1 MSRGRTARPAL
12 PLPHG
17 HQQIS
22 VKDLPGPVHE
32 KAVLASR
39 VHTTGEEHGHHLIQ
53 LILRVW
59 RRPGLLEDIPPEG
72 VLAAA
77 VEGKHLIAGPTVGD
91 IIALDVQHNK
101 AGVGPDVPAA
111 G

>member
-1 MSRGRTARPAL
+1 MSRGRTPRAAL
-12 PLPHG
+12 PKG
-17 HQQIS
+17 HQQIAIE
-22 VKDLPGPVHE
+22 DLPGRVHE
-32 KAVLASR
+32 ETILASR
-39 VHTTGEEHGHHLIQ
+39 VHPTGKQDRYHLVQ

-59 RRPGLLEDIPPEG
+59 RGPGLLEDVPSEG

-77 VEGKHLIAGPTVGD
+77 VEGKHLIAGPAVGD

-101 AGVGPDVPAA
+101 AGLRPDVPAA